1 MTETRQQTQPAGVA
15 RRGVHR
21 AWLVA
26 AVTLLALVAAAAFR
40 STTGALFEP
49 LEAEFGW
56 TRAETSGAVTANLVI
71 YGLVAPF
78 AAVLMER
85 FTLRKVV
92 ATALVLVAAGSGLT
106 TFMTAAWQL
115 WLLWGVFIGVGTG
128 MLALVFGAVVANRW
142 FAARRGL
149 VMGFFSAANA
159 CGQLVFLPVV
169 VQLAAHEGWRTAALL
184 VAVFA
189 LAIVPLLAWPF
200 ANSPAEVGV
209 APYGASPAIAPAR
222 AHDAATSPEL
232 ESSPL
237 GAETAMREGERGE
250 ARREDAEQLRGAA
263 QEEVVRREEAPAV
276 VRRNAAVEALS
287 VLRESLRS
295 RAFWILLFTFWVCG
309 WSTNG
314 LMQTHFIPA
323 AHDHG
328 MPATTASGLLALIG
342 VFDVIGTVASGWLTD
357 RVRPWILLVAYYA
370 LRGASLLTVN
380 ALLAPDVEPPLWIFI
395 VFYGLDWV
403 ATVPPTVALCREHFG
418 AAKSS
423 VVFGWVFASHMVGA
437 GVGAFLA
444 GWGREVS
451 GTYMTAWLSASL
463 LCFAAAASLFFLPR
477 RRAA

>member
-1 MTETRQQTQPAGVA
+1 MTETSQRSAAPAVV
-15 RRGVHR
+15 RRGIHR

-26 AVTLLALVAAAAFR
+26 GVTLLALMAAAAFR

-92 ATALVLVAAGSGLT
+92 AVALLLVAAGSGLT
-106 TFMTAAWQL
+106 TLMTAAWQL
-115 WLLWGVFIGVGTG
+115 WALWGAFIGVGTG

-169 VQLAAHEGWRTAALL
+169 VHLAAHEGWRTAALL
-184 VAVFA
+184 VALFA

-200 ANSPAEVGV
+200 ANSPAEVG
-209 APYGASPAIAPAR
+209 ALPYGAAAESAP
-222 AHDAATSPEL
+222 
-232 ESSPL
+232 
-237 GAETAMREGERGE
+237 
-250 ARREDAEQLRGAA
+250 Q
-263 QEEVVRREEAPAV
+263 REEAGAV
-276 VRRNAAVEALS
+276 VRRSAAAEAIAI
-287 VLRESLRS
+287 LRESLRS

-357 RVRPWILLVAYYA
+357 RVRPRLLLVAYYA

-380 ALLAPDVEPPLWIFI
+380 ALLGPDVEPPLWIFI

-418 AAKSS
+418 VAKSS

-444 GWGREVS
+444 GWGREMS
-451 GTYMTAWLSASL
+451 GSYLPAWMSAAV
-463 LCFAAAASLFFLPR
+463 LCFAAAASLFFLPSSKSHLSPVEGSPVSR
-477 RRAA
+477 

>member
-1 MTETRQQTQPAGVA
+1 MTETSQRSAAPAVV
-15 RRGVHR
+15 RRGIHR

-26 AVTLLALVAAAAFR
+26 GVTLLALVAAAAFR

-92 ATALVLVAAGSGLT
+92 AVALLLVVAGSGLT
-106 TFMTAAWQL
+106 TLMTSAWQL
-115 WLLWGVFIGVGTG
+115 WVLWGAFIGVGTG

-169 VQLAAHEGWRTAALL
+169 VHLAAHEGWRTAALL
-184 VAVFA
+184 VAMFA

-200 ANSPAEVGV
+200 ANSPAEAGTL
-209 APYGASPAIAPAR
+209 PYGAAADSPP
-222 AHDAATSPEL
+222 
-232 ESSPL
+232 
-237 GAETAMREGERGE
+237 
-250 ARREDAEQLRGAA
+250 Q
-263 QEEVVRREEAPAV
+263 REEAGAV
-276 VRRNAAVEALS
+276 VRRSAAAEAIAI
-287 VLRESLRS
+287 LRESLRS

-357 RVRPWILLVAYYA
+357 RVRPWLLLVAYYA

-380 ALLAPDVEPPLWIFI
+380 ALLGPDVEPPLWIFI

-444 GWGREVS
+444 GWGREMS
-451 GTYMTAWLSASL
+451 GSYLPAWMSAAV
-463 LCFAAAASLFFLPR
+463 LCFAAAASLFFLPSSKSHLSPVEEAPVSR
-477 RRAA
+477 

>member
-1 MTETRQQTQPAGVA
+1 VTETSEREARPGVV
-15 RRGVHR
+15 RRTRPRSIHR

-92 ATALVLVAAGSGLT
+92 AAALLLVAAGSGLT

-115 WLLWGVFIGVGTG
+115 WVLWGAFIGVGTG

-149 VMGFFSAANA
+149 VMGLFSAANA

-169 VQLAAHEGWRTAALL
+169 VHLAAHEGWRGAALL

-200 ANSPAEVGV
+200 ANAPAEVGL
-209 APYGASPAIAPAR
+209 APYGAPPSAEVTDDGEGSPGR
-222 AHDAATSPEL
+222 
-232 ESSPL
+232 
-237 GAETAMREGERGE
+237 ETA
-250 ARREDAEQLRGAA
+250 AE
-263 QEEVVRREEAPAV
+263 REEAPAV
-276 VRRNAAVEALS
+276 VRRNAAAEALS
-287 VLRESLRS
+287 ILRGSLRS

-342 VFDVIGTVASGWLTD
+342 VFDVLGTVASGWLTD

-380 ALLAPDVEPPLWIFI
+380 ALLGPDVEPPLWIFI

-418 AAKSS
+418 VARSS

-444 GWGREVS
+444 GWGREAT
-451 GTYMTAWLSASL
+451 GTYLPAWISAAA
-463 LCFAAAASLFFLPR
+463 LCFAASASLFFLPKVKAPLQ
-477 RRAA
+477 AAEGAGAR

>member
-1 MTETRQQTQPAGVA
+1 MTETSQRSAAPAVV
-15 RRGVHR
+15 RRGIHR

-92 ATALVLVAAGSGLT
+92 AAALLLVAAGSGLT
-106 TFMTAAWQL
+106 TLMTAAWQL
-115 WLLWGVFIGVGTG
+115 WVLWGAFIGVGTG

-169 VQLAAHEGWRTAALL
+169 VHLASHEGWRTAAVL

-200 ANSPAEVGV
+200 ANSPAEAGTL
-209 APYGASPAIAPAR
+209 PYGAAADSAP
-222 AHDAATSPEL
+222 
-232 ESSPL
+232 
-237 GAETAMREGERGE
+237 
-250 ARREDAEQLRGAA
+250 Q
-263 QEEVVRREEAPAV
+263 REEAGAV
-276 VRRNAAVEALS
+276 ARRSAAAEAIAI
-287 VLRESLRS
+287 LRESLRS

-328 MPATTASGLLALIG
+328 MAATTASGLLALIG

-357 RVRPWILLVAYYA
+357 RMRPWLLLVAYYA

-380 ALLAPDVEPPLWIFI
+380 ALLGPDVEPPLWIFI

-444 GWGREVS
+444 GWGREMS
-451 GTYMTAWLSASL
+451 GSYLPAWMSAAV
-463 LCFAAAASLFFLPR
+463 LCFAAAASLFFLPSSKSHLSPVEGSPVSR
-477 RRAA
+477 

>member
-1 MTETRQQTQPAGVA
+1 MTETSQRSAAPAVVS
-15 RRGVHR
+15 RGIHR

-26 AVTLLALVAAAAFR
+26 GVTLLALVAAAAFR

-92 ATALVLVAAGSGLT
+92 AVALLLVAAGSGLT
-106 TFMTAAWQL
+106 TLMTAAWQL
-115 WLLWGVFIGVGTG
+115 WVLWGAFIGVGTG

-142 FAARRGL
+142 FDARRGL

-169 VQLAAHEGWRTAALL
+169 VHLAAHEGWRTAALL

-200 ANSPAEVGV
+200 ANSPAEAGTL
-209 APYGASPAIAPAR
+209 PYGAAADSAPQR
-222 AHDAATSPEL
+222 A
-232 ESSPL
+232 
-237 GAETAMREGERGE
+237 
-250 ARREDAEQLRGAA
+250 
-263 QEEVVRREEAPAV
+263 EEAAV
-276 VRRNAAVEALS
+276 VRRSAAAEAIAI
-287 VLRESLRS
+287 LRESLRS

-357 RVRPWILLVAYYA
+357 RMRPWLLLVVYYA

-380 ALLAPDVEPPLWIFI
+380 ALLGPDVDPPLWIFI

-444 GWGREVS
+444 GWGREMS
-451 GTYMTAWLSASL
+451 GSYLPAWMSAAV
-463 LCFAAAASLFFLPR
+463 LCFAAAASLFFLPSSKNHLSPVEGSPVSS
-477 RRAA
+477 

>member
-1 MTETRQQTQPAGVA
+1 M
-15 RRGVHR
+15 RRAPRGGPHR

-26 AVTLLALVAAAAFR
+26 GVTLLALVAAAAFR

-49 LEAEFGW
+49 LETEFGW
-56 TRAETSGAVTANLVI
+56 TRAETSGAVTANLVV

-92 ATALVLVAAGSGLT
+92 AAALLLVAAGSALT
-106 TFMTAAWQL
+106 TIMTAVWQL
-115 WLLWGVFIGVGTG
+115 WVLWGAFIGVGTG

-142 FAARRGL
+142 FAVRRGL

-200 ANSPAEVGV
+200 ANSPAEVGL
-209 APYGASPAIAPAR
+209 APYGAALAEPVPTAAAG
-222 AHDAATSPEL
+222 AVADGATHDAAGAPE
-232 ESSPL
+232 
-237 GAETAMREGERGE
+237 
-250 ARREDAEQLRGAA
+250 
-263 QEEVVRREEAPAV
+263 REEAPAV
-276 VRRNAAVEALS
+276 VRHNAAAEALG
-287 VLRESLRS
+287 VLRDSLRS
-295 RAFWILLFTFWVCG
+295 RPFWILLFTFWVCG

-328 MPATTASGLLALIG
+328 MPPTTASGLLALIG
-342 VFDVIGTVASGWLTD
+342 VFDVLGTVASGWLTD

-380 ALLAPDVEPPLWIFI
+380 ALLGPDVEPPLWIFI

-403 ATVPPTVALCREHFG
+403 ATVPPTVALCREYFG
-418 AAKSS
+418 VQRSS

-444 GWGREVS
+444 GWGREAT
-451 GTYMTAWLSASL
+451 GTYLLAWMSAAV
-463 LCFAAAASLFFLPR
+463 LCFLAAASLFLLPR
-477 RRAA
+477 VRTAEGMTSGRATHRR